1 MRFAPDD
8 LSGDARADA
17 LFVSVL
23 QCSQQPTAP
32 QVEQAI
38 TAAIRAFGD
47 LGCAALVAQEFGEHP
62 EIAVSRMRW
71 ARVTAAA

>member
-23 QCSQQPTAP
+23 QRSQEPTAP

-71 ARVTAAA
+71 ARITAAA